1 MVRHVW
7 PPSELHV
14 RPQRKRHHCGMP
26 GHTGGLHLAALCA
39 DAAGVLEALDPV
51 DGPEV
56 RGKRRVAHV
65 LVRHVEVALVA
76 PPCQIGETQTGMDD
90 ENGTQSADGS
100 LFLKMLLKNITQPNS
115 YPTTV
120 MLEEYTCPYFLETL
134 ETSETRHPSP
144 QELRTMKHCWKSS

>member
-14 RPQRKRHHCGMP
+14 RPQRKRHHRRVP

-65 LVRHVEVALVA
+65 LVGHVEVALVA
-76 PPCQIGETQTGMDD
+76 PPCQIGEAQTGMGMDD
-90 ENGTQSADGS
+90 EYATQNA
-100 LFLKMLLKNITQPNS
+100 
-115 YPTTV
+115 
-120 MLEEYTCPYFLETL
+120 E
-134 ETSETRHPSP
+134 
-144 QELRTMKHCWKSS
+144 